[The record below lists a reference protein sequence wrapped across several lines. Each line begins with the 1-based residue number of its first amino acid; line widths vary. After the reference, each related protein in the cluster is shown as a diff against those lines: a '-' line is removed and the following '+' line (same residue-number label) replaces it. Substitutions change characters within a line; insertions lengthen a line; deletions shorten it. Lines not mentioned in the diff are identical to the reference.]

1 MAIMR
6 IATDSNLTCICCDR
20 PIVAG
25 TRYVVLAG
33 PDMEVQLHPSC
44 SLTIRPLYRQPA
56 SVVLQD
62 Q

>member
-6 IATDSNLTCICCDR
+6 IATDSSLICLCCDR

-44 SLTIRPLYRQPA
+44 SLTIRPLYSRPA
-56 SVVLQD
+56 SVVLRD
-62 Q
+62 E